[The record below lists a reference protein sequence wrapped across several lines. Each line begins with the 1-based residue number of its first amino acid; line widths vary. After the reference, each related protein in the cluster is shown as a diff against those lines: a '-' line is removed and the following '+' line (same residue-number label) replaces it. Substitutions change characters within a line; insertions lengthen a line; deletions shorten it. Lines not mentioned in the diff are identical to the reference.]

1 MEPRVLAEP
10 VLVGREQELADLQ
23 RYLELAKEGK
33 GTTVLVSGEAGSG
46 KTRLVDEFLDTAKK
60 RNFTVLS
67 GWCLSN
73 AAVPYF
79 PFVEAF
85 ESYSSMIES
94 FDSQQLKVNTL
105 LRGTSQVE
113 SQNKNENINAQVWKD
128 QTFAA
133 VLKELLLMA
142 TKKPLILFIDDI
154 HWADSAS
161 LSLLHYITR
170 GISSE
175 RILFIA
181 TFRSEEIFDKKAGE
195 KPHPLVETLRLMGRE
210 GIFKEIT
217 LRGLS
222 QSEVR
227 KIAESMLGGI
237 VNANLVQKLSIESGG
252 GPLFV
257 VESLRMM
264 FENGSLF
271 QRDGSWQLSV
281 DKLGVPSKVK
291 DIILRRLNSL
301 TSIQR
306 RTLDVASVMGDKF
319 YPQLL
324 AAVLNVD
331 SLEVLETL
339 NSIAISKSLV
349 GVERDHYKFDHAK
362 TQEVIYDEIL
372 LPLRNGYHERIADK
386 IETSNFNTNQLS
398 LSDLAYHYTQSGNK
412 TKSLEY
418 SLAAGKDA
426 LSKFSNTEAIKYFN
440 YALENIT
447 ETTDRLEKKTIA
459 LEGLG
464 DAYYANSMFKQ
475 ATKIFEDFS
484 SCVTGACKLRAL
496 RKAMEST
503 FQYMDIPHL
512 MELVKKAEPY
522 ASADRLENAR
532 VLTQRGRAFVF
543 QGMPKL
549 AIEDWKAALLVFEEE
564 NSFWDAA
571 LALVGLGIN
580 HSGLGEQ
587 QKGIVESLRAIAL
600 FEELGDFRFQME
612 AYVGACM
619 TFCMCLL
626 DNEVLGVGAKVIEI
640 DEKTKMGDYQRLVYA
655 NAFSAF
661 AYEDMDNWGEALSYS
676 LKALELS
683 KKIDSPVAI
692 GMVYSNLS
700 RVYVRLGKMKR
711 AQEYF
716 EKLMELPPEL
726 LLHPYVGGLL
736 TKAVFFAGKNKWKES
751 NRCFQE
757 FLEGFK
763 AYPNHWWEHKTK
775 SYFAWALER
784 QGRVEEA
791 KVQFEDAQR
800 MFRETEERFSHL
812 SLQTNLMVP
821 RQVVVGE
828 EFKIHF
834 EMVNVSKKTSRLVR
848 VDNHVPLGF
857 RVVGFSPEGNL
868 RDSSIVLNENVL
880 EPFSV
885 KSIRL
890 SLQATTPGNFRL
902 EPRALYI
909 NDLGQTEIADFKSV
923 RFSVMTPPAMA
934 ESKASVEIGEGNF
947 EFKSEVA
954 QKAFSF
960 LVKAFAEDYV
970 RLKLPREKSGWRTLM
985 DLVKEGNVSQYSV
998 YGFAGHQGRVLSELK
1013 RSSLVEAR
1021 VFLGE
1026 RGRGGKILK
1035 LRVVYE
1041 KETVRRLIDSTV

>member
-1 MEPRVLAEP
+1 MEPRVLDEP
-10 VLVGREQELADLQ
+10 VLVGREQELAELQ
-23 RYLELAKEGK
+23 RYLESANEGK
-33 GTTVLVSGEAGSG
+33 GTAVFVSGEAGSG
-46 KTRLVDEFLDTAKK
+46 KTRLVNEFLNTAKQ
-60 RNFTVLS
+60 RNFSVLS

-85 ESYSSMIES
+85 ESYSSMSES
-94 FDSQQLKVNTL
+94 FDSQQLKVKTL
-105 LRGTSQVE
+105 LSGTNQAE
-113 SQNKNENINAQVWKD
+113 SQNKNENMNAQVWKD

-181 TFRSEEIFDKKAGE
+181 TFRSEEIFDRKAGE

-217 LRGLS
+217 IRDLS

-227 KIAESMLGGI
+227 KIAESMLGGS
-237 VNANLVQKLSIESGG
+237 VNPNLVQKLSIESGG

-264 FENGSLF
+264 FESGSLF

-281 DKLGVPSKVK
+281 DKLGIPSKVK

-319 YPQLL
+319 DPQLL
-324 AAVLNVD
+324 AAVLNID
-331 SLEVLETL
+331 SLEALETL
-339 NSIAISKSLV
+339 NSIALSKSLV
-349 GVERDHYKFDHAK
+349 GVEGDHYKFDHAK

-372 LPLRNGYHERIADK
+372 LPLRNGYHERIAEK
-386 IETSNFNTNQLS
+386 IETSNLNSKQLS
-398 LSDLAYHYTQSGNK
+398 LSDLAYHYTQAGNK
-412 TKSLEY
+412 AKSLEY
-418 SLAAGKDA
+418 NLAAGKDA
-426 LSKFSNTEAIKYFN
+426 VAKFSNTEAVKCFT
-440 YALENIT
+440 YALANIPQT
-447 ETTDRLEKKTIA
+447 IDQIEKKTIA

-475 ATKIFEDFS
+475 ATKTFEDLS
-484 SCVTGACKLRAL
+484 NYVTGACKLRAL

-512 MELVKKAEPY
+512 IELVKRAEPY

-532 VLTQRGRAFVF
+532 VLTQRGRTYVF

-549 AIEDWKAALLVFEEE
+549 AIKDWGAALPVFEEE

-580 HSGLGEQ
+580 HAGIGEQ
-587 QKGIVESLRAIAL
+587 HKGIAESLRAIAL

-612 AYVGACM
+612 GYIGACM

-626 DNEVLGVGAKVIEI
+626 DNEVLGMGSKTIEI
-640 DEKTKMGDYQRLVYA
+640 DEKTKMGDYQRLAYA

-661 AYEDMDNWGEALSYS
+661 AYEDMDNWGKALSYC
-676 LKALELS
+676 LKALELA
-683 KKIDSPVAI
+683 KKVDSPVAI
-692 GMVYSNLS
+692 GMIYSNLS
-700 RVYVRLGKMKR
+700 RVYVRLGNLKH
-711 AQEYF
+711 AEEYF
-716 EKLMELPPEL
+716 EKLTELSPEL

-736 TKAVFFAGKNKWKES
+736 TKAAFFAGKNQWKES
-751 NRCFQE
+751 NQCFKE
-757 FLEGFK
+757 FLEEFK

-791 KVQFEDAQR
+791 KVQFEDAKR
-800 MFRETEERFSHL
+800 MYRETAERFSHV
-812 SLQTNLMVP
+812 SLQASLMVR

-828 EFKIHF
+828 EFEIYLDI
-834 EMVNVSKKTSRLVR
+834 VNVSRKPSRLVR
-848 VDNHVPLGF
+848 VDNLVPLGF
-857 RVVGFSPEGNL
+857 RVVGFSLEDSL
-868 RDSSIVLNENVL
+868 RDGSIVLKENVL

-890 SLQATTPGNFRL
+890 SLQATTSGNFTLR
-902 EPRALYI
+902 PQVRYV
-909 NDLGQTEIADFKSV
+909 NDFGQTRIANFNPVK
-923 RFSVMTPPAMA
+923 FSVMTAPLTA
-934 ESKASVEIGEGNF
+934 EPKPSVEIGEANF

-970 RLKLPREKSGWRTLM
+970 RLKLPQERSGWRTLM
-985 DLVKEGNVSQYSV
+985 DLVKEGHVSQYSV

-1035 LRVVYE
+1035 LRVNHE
-1041 KETVRRLIDSTV
+1041 KENVRRLIDSTF